1 MVNFHLFATSFS
13 KSFLFLFLFVFFKL
27 LNNYLIYLLL
37 LNHYCVME
45 GIGKCFE
52 SLNFELVYYKV
63 STHEC
68 VLVSSRKLKPF
79 VNVDK

>member
-1 MVNFHLFATSFS
+1 
-13 KSFLFLFLFVFFKL
+13 
-27 LNNYLIYLLL
+27 
-37 LNHYCVME
+37 ME